1 MSLDLILKRKGY
13 NVVQTSNPDLVLA
26 LIEKNKVD
34 LVILDFYLSDAN
46 GIDILKSIR
55 AKENFSNIPVFMLTS
70 EESPDII
77 EECLDSGAT
86 DFIIK
91 PIIPK
96 VLLARIRSALS
107 NRVNIMQIE
116 MQKKEISSS
125 REKLSDVL
133 YHLEKDIKKARVTQ
147 STLIPA
153 SYIESKFYRMYSY
166 YKPMIEVGG
175 DFFSHFEVEDKTDIL
190 FGDVSGHGVSSA
202 MVSCMAVLCFQIMPH
217 DKQNVENELHFLHNT
232 LLSYVAGHYITGVYL
247 RFNSTKKIL
256 YYAYAGHH
264 TIVLIRENE
273 IIELEGKGTPLLL
286 MKDFLT
292 KENEISIR
300 DGDRLFLFSDGLFEI
315 FNPENEFYGSD
326 EFLANVKKKV
336 YLQGSNF
343 LKAISDDSIHFS
355 SNIVKDDMTM
365 LLIEFS
371 F

>member
-1 MSLDLILKRKGY
+1 
-13 NVVQTSNPDLVLA
+13 
-26 LIEKNKVD
+26 
-34 LVILDFYLSDAN
+34 
-46 GIDILKSIR
+46 
-55 AKENFSNIPVFMLTS
+55 
-70 EESPDII
+70 
-77 EECLDSGAT
+77 
-86 DFIIK
+86 
-91 PIIPK
+91 
-96 VLLARIRSALS
+96 
-107 NRVNIMQIE
+107 
-116 MQKKEISSS
+116 
-125 REKLSDVL
+125 
-133 YHLEKDIKKARVTQ
+133 
-147 STLIPA
+147 
-153 SYIESKFYRMYSY
+153 
-166 YKPMIEVGG
+166 
-175 DFFSHFEVEDKTDIL
+175 
-190 FGDVSGHGVSSA
+190 
-202 MVSCMAVLCFQIMPH
+202 MPH